1 MSDRVTRFVLGLEYD
16 GSDFSGWQRQG
27 ENAPITI
34 QQTVEEGLSKI
45 AGDQIVTVCA
55 GRTDAGVHATQQVV
69 HFDSCVDRGAKAWT
83 VGVNSQLPRSI
94 RILWVR
100 TVNNDF
106 SARFSAVAR
115 RYVYVIRNRDVAS
128 AFLNG
133 KVTHI
138 TQELEVGAMHEAAQA
153 LVGEHN
159 FTSFRAAGCQSKSP
173 NRNVEEIS
181 VVRHTD
187 YVIITVVANAFLQ
200 HMVRNIVGT
209 LIAVGHGD
217 RSISWVKVVLDQRDR
232 TKAGITSPPHGLYL
246 TGVFYSPECA
256 LPEFP
261 IAPPVLAGFI

>member
-1 MSDRVTRFVLGLEYD
+1 MSERVTRFVLGLEYD

-27 ENAPITI
+27 ENAPNTI

-45 AGDQIVTVCA
+45 AGDKIATVCA

-69 HFDSCVDRGAKAWT
+69 HFDSFVDRGAKAWT
-83 VGVNSQLPRSI
+83 IGVNSQLPRSI

-100 TVNNDF
+100 AVNNDF

-115 RYVYVIRNRDVAS
+115 RYMYVIRNRDVSS

-138 TQELEVGAMHEAAQA
+138 AQELEVGAMHEAAQA
-153 LVGEHN
+153 LVGEHD

-173 NRNVEEIS
+173 NRNVEEVS

-187 YVIITVVANAFLQ
+187 HVIITVVANAFLQ

-209 LIAVGHGD
+209 LIAVGRGD
-217 RSISWVKVVLDQRDR
+217 CPISWVKVVLDQRDR

-246 TGVFYSPECA
+246 TGVSYSPECA
-256 LPEFP
+256 LPELFVS
-261 IAPPVLAGFI
+261 PPVLAGFI

>member
-1 MSDRVTRFVLGLEYD
+1 MSQQFTRFVLGLEYD
-16 GSDFSGWQRQG
+16 GSGFSGWQRQG
-27 ENAPITI
+27 DNAPITV

-45 AGDQIVTVCA
+45 AGDEIVTVCA

-69 HFDSCVDRGAKAWT
+69 HFDCFVDRGAKAWT

-115 RYVYVIRNRDVAS
+115 RYVYVIRNRDVSS

-138 TQELEVGAMHEAAQA
+138 SQELDVEAMHEAAQA
-153 LVGEHN
+153 LVGEHD

-173 NRNVEEIS
+173 NRNVKKMS
-181 VVRHTD
+181 VIRYAD
-187 YVIITVVANAFLQ
+187 YVVITVVANAFLQ

-209 LIAVGHGD
+209 LISVGRGD
-217 RSISWVKVVLDQRDR
+217 CPISWVKVVLDQRDR

-246 TGVFYSPECA
+246 TGVSYSPECA
-256 LPEFP
+256 LPALSA
-261 IAPPVLAGFI
+261 APPVLAGFI

>member
-1 MSDRVTRFVLGLEYD
+1 MSERVTRFVLGLEYD

-27 ENAPITI
+27 ENAPNTI

-45 AGDQIVTVCA
+45 AGDKIATVCA

-69 HFDSCVDRGAKAWT
+69 HFDSFVDRGAKAWT

-100 TVNNDF
+100 AVDNDF

-115 RYVYVIRNRDVAS
+115 RYMYVIRNRDVSS

-138 TQELEVGAMHEAAQA
+138 AQELEVGAMHEAAQA
-153 LVGEHN
+153 LVGEHD

-173 NRNVEEIS
+173 NRNVEEVS

-187 YVIITVVANAFLQ
+187 HVIITVVANAFLQ

-209 LIAVGHGD
+209 LIAVGRGD
-217 RSISWVKVVLDQRDR
+217 CPISWVKVVLEQRDR

-246 TGVFYSPECA
+246 TGVSYSPECA
-256 LPEFP
+256 LPELFVS
-261 IAPPVLAGFI
+261 PPVLAGFI

>member
-1 MSDRVTRFVLGLEYD
+1 MSERVTRFVLGLEYD

-27 ENAPITI
+27 ENAPNTI

-45 AGDQIVTVCA
+45 AGDKIATVCA

-69 HFDSCVDRGAKAWT
+69 HFDSFVDRGAKAWT

-100 TVNNDF
+100 AVNNDF

-115 RYVYVIRNRDVAS
+115 RYMYVIRNRDVSS

-138 TQELEVGAMHEAAQA
+138 AQELEVGAMHEAAQA
-153 LVGEHN
+153 LVGEHD
-159 FTSFRAAGCQSKSP
+159 FTSFRAAACQSKSP
-173 NRNVEEIS
+173 NRNVEEVS

-187 YVIITVVANAFLQ
+187 HVIITVVANAFLQ

-209 LIAVGHGD
+209 LISVGRGD
-217 RSISWVKVVLDQRDR
+217 CPISWVKNVLDQRDR

-246 TGVFYSPECA
+246 TGVSYSPECA
-256 LPEFP
+256 LPELFVS
-261 IAPPVLAGFI
+261 PPVLAGFI

>member
-1 MSDRVTRFVLGLEYD
+1 MSERVTRFVLGLEYD

-27 ENAPITI
+27 ENAPNTI

-45 AGDQIVTVCA
+45 AGDKIATVCA

-69 HFDSCVDRGAKAWT
+69 HFDSFVDRGAKAWT

-100 TVNNDF
+100 AVNNDF

-115 RYVYVIRNRDVAS
+115 RYMYVIRNRDVSS

-138 TQELEVGAMHEAAQA
+138 AQELEVGAMHEAAQA
-153 LVGEHN
+153 LVGEHD

-173 NRNVEEIS
+173 NRNVEEVS
-181 VVRHTD
+181 VVRHID
-187 YVIITVVANAFLQ
+187 YVIVTVVANAFLQ

-209 LIAVGHGD
+209 LIAVGRGD
-217 RSISWVKVVLDQRDR
+217 CPISWVKVVLDQRDR

-246 TGVFYSPECA
+246 TGVSYSPECA
-256 LPEFP
+256 LPELFVS
-261 IAPPVLAGFI
+261 PPVLAGFI